1 MSLVTSAAMQE
12 TQIQSLGQE
21 DPLAKEMA
29 IYFSIL
35 TWKSHRQWS
44 VVYKPRGHEES
55 DMT

>member
-1 MSLVTSAAMQE
+1 MNLVTSAAMQE
-12 TQIQSLGQE
+12 TQFQSLGQE

-35 TWKSHRQWS
+35 TWKTIDSGL
-44 VVYKPRGHEES
+44 VVYKPQGHEES

>member
-12 TQIQSLGQE
+12 TQIQWRRKWQSTSAFLPG
-21 DPLAKEMA
+21 KA
-29 IYFSIL
+29 IDSGL
-35 TWKSHRQWS
+35 